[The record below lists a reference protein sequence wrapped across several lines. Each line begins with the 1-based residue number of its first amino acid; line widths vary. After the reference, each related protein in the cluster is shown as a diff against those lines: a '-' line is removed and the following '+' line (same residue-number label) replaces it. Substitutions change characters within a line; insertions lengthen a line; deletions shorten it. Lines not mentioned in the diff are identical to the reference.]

1 MSIASEITRLQG
13 AKADLATAIEGKGV
27 TVPSATKLDG
37 YADLVD
43 AISQGG
49 GGGTMQSKSVS
60 YTPSTSAQS
69 QTVTADVGYD
79 GLSSVAVSVAA
90 MPSGTEGT
98 PTATKGTVSNNS
110 VTVTPSVTNSAGYI
124 EGGTKTGTAV
134 TVSASE
140 LVAGYQIKTA
150 NGTYDVTNLA
160 SLIVQV
166 PNSYSAS
173 DEGKVVSNGAL
184 VAQTAHADVTPTTS
198 DQTIDTTTN
207 NSIKVKGDADL
218 IAGNIKKDVDIF
230 GVTGT
235 YEGSGGIGVDWD
247 DIAQRTYTG
256 LSIVLPTATKIL
268 SNAFNDV
275 GIVSIEGPEVT
286 ELEGNAVAYNSSLT
300 HIRFPKLQKVVNYSF
315 ARNTSSN
322 IEPIVLPRLLAN
334 GTNTYVFERVRAT
347 LDFTDMSAMS
357 ANFLRNW
364 YGNTLILRKTDD
376 VCSISGLNVFQA
388 SPFASDGSGGTLY
401 VPQSLIASY
410 QAASNWSTILG
421 YTNNSI
427 KSIES
432 THTDPDAPIDLTLY
446 YADGTLIPT

>member
-27 TVPSATKLDG
+27 SVPSATKLDG

-69 QTVTADVGYD
+69 QTVTADAGYD

-98 PTATKGTVSNNS
+98 PVATKGTVSNNS
-110 VTVTPSVTNSAGYI
+110 IAVTPSVTNSAGYI

-184 VAQTAHADVTPTTS
+184 VAQTSDTVTTNDTY
-198 DQTIDTTTN
+198 DTTLI
-207 NSIKVKGDADL
+207 NSLTVNVSG
-218 IAGNIKKDVDIF
+218 GPS
-230 GVTGT
+230 GYETGT
-235 YEGSGGIGVDWD
+235 YIPASNTQEIQIPVTATYSNFVFSVDQKQSALNLNAQTGILGRAFSNGDGYIMDTGSGS
-247 DIAQRTYTG
+247 YFTG
-256 LSIVLPTATKIL
+256 NWRATDTTRQY
-268 SNAFNDV
+268 AHF
-275 GIVSIEGPEVT
+275 
-286 ELEGNAVAYNSSLT
+286 
-300 HIRFPKLQKVVNYSF
+300 
-315 ARNTSSN
+315 TSSE
-322 IEPIVLPRLLAN
+322 IKASFLGN
-334 GTNTYVFERVRAT
+334 GARVWFVAGNTYQWLA
-347 LDFTDMSAMS
+347 
-357 ANFLRNW
+357 W
-364 YGNTLILRKTDD
+364 
-376 VCSISGLNVFQA
+376 
-388 SPFASDGSGGTLY
+388 
-401 VPQSLIASY
+401 
-410 QAASNWSTILG
+410 
-421 YTNNSI
+421 
-427 KSIES
+427 
-432 THTDPDAPIDLTLY
+432 
-446 YADGTLIPT
+446 

>member
-69 QTVTADVGYD
+69 QAVTADAGYD

-98 PTATKGTVSNNS
+98 PTATKGTVSNHS
-110 VTVTPSVTNSAGYI
+110 IAVTPSVTNSAGYI
-124 EGGTKTGTAV
+124 EGGTKTGEAV
-134 TVSASE
+134 TVSASD
-140 LVAGYQIKTA
+140 VTSGYQIKTA

-160 SLIVQV
+160 SLIVAV
-166 PNSYSAS
+166 PNTYTAS

-218 IAGNIKKDVDIF
+218 VAGNIKKDVEIF
-230 GVTGT
+230 GVTGS
-235 YEGSGGIGVDWD
+235 YEGSGGSDE
-247 DIAQRTYTG
+247 TG
-256 LSIVLPTATKIL
+256 S
-268 SNAFNDV
+268 F
-275 GIVSIEGPEVT
+275 
-286 ELEGNAVAYNSSLT
+286 VAGT
-300 HIRFPKLQKVVNYSF
+300 DQ
-315 ARNTSSN
+315 SN
-322 IEPIVLPRLLAN
+322 ITLSVTALHTNVVIWDSTVKGDDNLSTAPY
-334 GTNTYVFERVRAT
+334 GTKK
-347 LDFTDMSAMS
+347 MI
-357 ANFLRNW
+357 FL
-364 YGNTLILRKTDD
+364 
-376 VCSISGLNVFQA
+376 
-388 SPFASDGSGGTLY
+388 
-401 VPQSLIASY
+401 
-410 QAASNWSTILG
+410 
-421 YTNNSI
+421 
-427 KSIES
+427 
-432 THTDPDAPIDLTLY
+432 
-446 YADGTLIPT
+446 YADGNTGFRSYGGIDTNGTAFYSNGAFGGIGRWGNNTSWNDRVEFTSSTIKFINPRINGQGFYLIDGHTYNWRAW

>member
-27 TVPSATKLDG
+27 SVPSATKLDG

-69 QTVTADVGYD
+69 QTVTADAGYD

-110 VTVTPSVTNSAGYI
+110 IAVTPSVTNSAGYI
-124 EGGTKTGTAV
+124 EGGTKTGESV
-134 TVSASE
+134 TVSASD
-140 LVAGYQIKTA
+140 VTSGYQIKTA

-160 SLIVQV
+160 SLIVNV
-166 PNSYSAS
+166 SNSYSAS

-207 NSIKVKGDADL
+207 NSLKVIGDADL
-218 IAGNIKKDVDIF
+218 VAGNIKKDVEIF

-235 YEGSGGIGVDWD
+235 YEGGGGSGIKSGSFTPASRVNYVDIDIGLSDPNFILIVPHSETPLKSGGKTFIGGWYSKN
-247 DIAQRTYTG
+247 TFYKSFLGT
-256 LSIVLPTATKIL
+256 
-268 SNAFNDV
+268 SN
-275 GIVSIEGPEVT
+275 
-286 ELEGNAVAYNSSLT
+286 NS
-300 HIRFPKLQKVVNYSF
+300 
-315 ARNTSSN
+315 
-322 IEPIVLPRLLAN
+322 
-334 GTNTYVFERVRAT
+334 
-347 LDFTDMSAMS
+347 
-357 ANFLRNW
+357 
-364 YGNTLILRKTDD
+364 
-376 VCSISGLNVFQA
+376 
-388 SPFASDGSGGTLY
+388 GSGMLAPAVSSADMLITMTGTTARCY
-401 VPQSLIASY
+401 SSGTGINSGY
-410 QAASNWSTILG
+410 FETIQ
-421 YTNNSI
+421 Y
-427 KSIES
+427 
-432 THTDPDAPIDLTLY
+432 DWFAW
-446 YADGTLIPT
+446 